1 MTDKTLVEH
10 LGVVLAD
17 TYVTMLQTQCVH
29 WNIEGSDFFSIHN
42 MTQKQYEEMFE
53 AIDEIAE
60 RIRALGFPAPC
71 GIKTY
76 QALATVKEFEAT
88 MLSTKT
94 ACQHL
99 LDSHQ
104 QLRLSLD
111 KALTEA
117 EKLQDVATADLIT
130 DRIIAHE
137 KVIWMLNATASGVS

>member
-1 MTDKTLVEH
+1 MTEKTLVEH
-10 LGVVLAD
+10 LAVVLAD

-60 RIRALGFPAPC
+60 RIRALGYPAPC

-76 QALATVKEFEAT
+76 QALATVKEFESN
-88 MLSTKT
+88 MLNTKT

-104 QLRLSLD
+104 QLRLSLN
-111 KALTEA
+111 KALAEA
-117 EKLQDVATADLIT
+117 ERMQDVVTVDLMT
-130 DRIIAHE
+130 ERLSTHE
-137 KVIWMLNATASGVS
+137 KVIWMLNATASGVV